1 MGEYGGPATSCQ
13 PQAWATIKSWLFF
26 LITLAQCNQYGLRP
40 SSFFFS
46 RKDASA
52 FLVRKYA
59 VDLEQAELEAKQ
71 LGRAV
76 EEAEQLAAMEAVAV
90 AVALEAVADWEAEAE
105 REEALA
111 AREAAAREEATA
123 TPDGRAADGQS
134 KVFDPGGC
142 VALAAAGGE
151 AVAVHPQR
159 ASRSR
164 R

>member
-76 EEAEQLAAMEAVAV
+76 EEAEQLAAVEAVAV

-111 AREAAAREEATA
+111 AREAVAR
-123 TPDGRAADGQS
+123 
-134 KVFDPGGC
+134 
-142 VALAAAGGE
+142 
-151 AVAVHPQR
+151 
-159 ASRSR
+159 
-164 R
+164 

>member
-76 EEAEQLAAMEAVAV
+76 EEAEQLAAVEAVTV
-90 AVALEAVADWEAEAE
+90 AVALEAVADWGDKYRIGTLPEKM
-105 REEALA
+105 RPQKQNFFLKLFV
-111 AREAAAREEATA
+111 
-123 TPDGRAADGQS
+123 TP
-134 KVFDPGGC
+134 
-142 VALAAAGGE
+142 
-151 AVAVHPQR
+151 
-159 ASRSR
+159 
-164 R
+164 